1 MKPVK
6 KVACIHDLSCYGRCA
21 IGAIFPLLSAL
32 GSQVCPLPTAL
43 LSTHTGGFEG
53 FTFLD
58 LHDQMREIAKHW
70 KEIGLEFDSIYSG
83 FLGSEAQ
90 IETVLE
96 FLDTFDREE
105 TLYLADPVMGD
116 EGELYSTYTVAMAEK
131 TAKLCEKADI
141 ITPNLTEAFILTGGA
156 YNPYPSDEQLEE
168 LLNKLD
174 ALCKKKQKAV
184 VITGIHDTARNLV
197 GAVYSDSFGE
207 RTERGFAFAPHCDA
221 FFPGTGE
228 MLASILLGLVLNGIG
243 IREGLQRAVNF
254 ISKCSFETVKL
265 GTPRREG
272 LVFEGMLDQ
281 I

>member
-1 MKPVK
+1 MRPVK

-58 LHDQMREIAKHW
+58 LNDQMRAIAKHW
-70 KEIGLEFDSIYSG
+70 KELGIEFDSIYSG

-90 IETVLE
+90 IETVLD
-96 FLDTFDREE
+96 FLEAFDREE

-116 EGELYSTYTVAMAEK
+116 EGELYSTYTASMAQK
-131 TAKLCEKADI
+131 TALLCEKADI
-141 ITPNLTEAFILTGGA
+141 ITPNLTEAFILVGGTYEA
-156 YNPYPSDEQLEE
+156 YPSGKLVGE
-168 LLNKLD
+168 LLDELD
-174 ALCKKKQKAV
+174 ALCKKERKAV
-184 VITGIHDTARNLV
+184 VITGLHDTENNSV
-197 GAVYSDSFGE
+197 GVAYSDSFDGK
-207 RTERGFAFAPHCDA
+207 TERGFAFAPHCDA

-228 MLASILLGLVLNGIG
+228 MLASILLGLSLNGVG
-243 IREGLQRAVNF
+243 IKEALQRAVNF

-272 LVFEGMLDQ
+272 LAFEGMLDE